1 MFLRSRC
8 KALVVTASFSLLLSA
23 CGGGGGSSSS
33 GSTLPT
39 PSDPDTS
46 TQTVLGKVVDPAI
59 ENAIVKMCRIDSPS
73 MCLTQKTLTNAVG
86 GYSLQVP
93 GDTDLTA
100 HSIVSIGG
108 SDTETGE
115 SLGRMALSSPLA
127 FSENG
132 MLYVTP
138 VTTLVSNYMM
148 SQSVDVETAR
158 AAIASQLNLSESI
171 LDDSTESSASLMK
184 TGLMLTQVG
193 LNRTEGLSGLTVNN
207 GDLDALIDSQVSDAT
222 VRAKLKE
229 TNRYIQA
236 ATTVSGA
243 VNAFVVHK
251 AVLESAFLNS
261 ADLSD
266 ATTSSNAEKITE
278 KVLQILSDNGVS
290 QANRAQAQL
299 ILSKLDSSLDVTDA
313 GMTIPEPDL
322 SGVNLAAVVVDN
334 LLNNEQPLAEALSGD
349 SDSKRAYYFASS
361 ASYLA
366 QSETI
371 VADVTDVDTMEDVYV
386 ALAEAYLKNGEP
398 ELALQYANRK
408 LFKPISEA
416 EISEAIASHYIDNN
430 EELETAEALLDKGLE
445 LLKSYLES
453 KGYASVKSS
462 DMVLFRNYYVDY
474 TKLGATAKA
483 EAVTAYMLSMVDG
496 FGDNSTPFMAYV
508 FGLTEAAEAYA
519 DNGQIA
525 LARSTLQTAY
535 DIALQTPP
543 NKKATYPDTP
553 SKWYYQIKIYS
564 MAAIMD
570 VYYWHLNDAGQ
581 ALSLADEI
589 KSIRANDGIAGN
601 IKTSGGIDYD
611 ATVYYTDSKVSNN
624 IIPILADYGYSKAD
638 ISEVIG
644 TIGRDTYIANGWA
657 NYAKAYAK
665 TDIDGAL
672 QIISDEM
679 TASVFG
685 SDYSRDVVKALTY
698 NGVAK
703 DTDYMA
709 QYLIDGGYNASALKA
724 IDAAKVALDQ
734 AVSEGIESAATA
746 STSYSDRARYYVNY
760 GYAKLANLYYFA
772 GAPESTV
779 NETMDLAVAIATNA
793 DNAPENAKVS
803 EPYHQAYAL
812 TYIARHYLQ
821 MGMTDKGIEYAEMAL
836 EYAEKI
842 EDLANREKRLATL
855 ATILN
860 DEGYSTLAVSTKVTD
875 AIYALATGTAM
886 VVSDSAQEDYVAR
899 AEILGGSYNSSLHA
913 FTSNLAYNY
922 VEVNN
927 PAKAQNAVNALIGV
941 AGNIANEDDRIKF
954 YKAVVYGYA
963 LLNQVEL
970 AKSFAVTNIPKAVH
984 NAHYLDSLVILSTAL
999 ADYDAFETCE
1009 VATVDFDEDGKP
1021 DFYDYGATNDQI
1033 AACGLTLD
1041 DDSDGDGVI
1050 DSNDLTPF
1058 YAGSY

>member
-1 MFLRSRC
+1 MFMRSRY

-33 GSTLPT
+33 GSASPA
-39 PSDPDTS
+39 PSNPDTS

-171 LDDSTESSASLMK
+171 LGDSTESSASLMK

-334 LLNNEQPLAEALSGD
+334 LLNNEQPLAEALYGD

-371 VADVTDVDTMEDVYV
+371 VADVTDVDTMEDVYIT
-386 ALAEAYLKNGEP
+386 LAGAYLKSGEP

-416 EISEAIASHYIDNN
+416 DISEDIADYYIDNN
-430 EELETAEALLDKGLE
+430 EELETAEALLDKAYTLM
-445 LLKSYLES
+445 KSYLES
-453 KGYASVKSS
+453 KGFASVKSA
-462 DMVLFRNYYVDY
+462 DLQIMMAVYGGYNHLGKIEKADQLFSYVS
-474 TKLGATAKA
+474 T
-483 EAVTAYMLSMVDG
+483 MVDS
-496 FGDNSTPFMAYV
+496 FGDDYSPYFALVSGLASSAEV
-508 FGLTEAAEAYA
+508 FAEE
-519 DNGQIA
+519 GELV
-525 LARSTLQTAY
+525 LARSILEKAY
-535 DIALQTPP
+535 DVAKIMPP
-543 NKKATYPDTP
+543 NNKVKYPNTP
-553 SKWYYQIKIYS
+553 EEWSYYTKVFA
-564 MAAIMD
+564 MTTVMD
-570 VYYWHLNDAGQ
+570 VYYWQLQDTGR
-581 ALSLADEI
+581 ALSIINDIDL
-589 KSIRANDGIAGN
+589 IRADDGIAGN
-601 IKTSGGIDYD
+601 TYKTYDD
-611 ATVYYTDSKVSNN
+611 ATLARTDFQMYSYIV
-624 IIPILADYGYSKAD
+624 PLLADYGYNTAQIND
-638 ISEVIG
+638 VIG
-644 TIGRDTYIANGWA
+644 TMVQENYIANAWA
-657 NYAKAYAK
+657 NFAKFYAK

-672 QIISDEM
+672 QVISDEL
-679 TASVFG
+679 TATAFG
-685 SDYSRDVVKALTY
+685 SDYYRDVVKALTY
-698 NGVAK
+698 NGINK
-703 DTDYMA
+703 GGDYMA
-709 QYLIDGGYNASALKA
+709 QYLIENGYNAEAIKA
-724 IDAAKVALDQ
+724 VDVARVALDN
-734 AVSEGIESAATA
+734 AVANGIEA
-746 STSYSDRARYYVNY
+746 SDSNKAKYYVNY
-760 GYAKLANLYYFA
+760 GYAKLADLYYFA
-772 GAPESTV
+772 GASDAKI
-779 NETMDLAVAIATNA
+779 NEMMDLAIAIATNA
-793 DNAPENAKVS
+793 DSAPENAKVS
-803 EPYHQAYAL
+803 DPYHQVYAL
-812 TYIARHYLQ
+812 TYIADHYLE
-821 MGMTDKGIEYAEMAL
+821 MGMVDKGTEYAEMAL
-836 EYAEKI
+836 AYADNI
-842 EDLANREKRLATL
+842 SDLLKREARLGTL
-855 ATILN
+855 ATVIN
-860 DEGYSTLAVSTKVTD
+860 DEGDSMLATSTKVTD
-875 AIYALATGTAM
+875 AIYALATGDAM
-886 VVSDSAQEDYVAR
+886 MDTDSAQEDYVAK
-899 AEILGGSYNSSLHA
+899 AEILAGSYRSATHSFA
-913 FTSNLAYNY
+913 SNLAVFYI
-922 VEVNN
+922 EVNN
-927 PAKAQNAVNALIGV
+927 LTKAQNAVNALIDV
-941 AGNIANEDDRIKF
+941 AGNIADDGDRIDS
-954 YKAVVYGYA
+954 YQAVVYGYA
-963 LLNQVEL
+963 LLNQVDL
-970 AKSFAVTNIPKAVH
+970 AKSFAVANIPYTAD
-984 NAHYLDSLVILSTAL
+984 YLQSLVILSHAL
-999 ADYDAFETCE
+999 ANYDAFKTCD
-1009 VATVDFDEDGKP
+1009 VATVDFDKDGKP

-1058 YAGSY
+1058 YAGSD